1 LFDNPVLLELGME
14 SDIKIFTDI
23 IKKKYPKTNFA
34 YGIGGV
40 KFIIVYSD
48 DSNCKEFCENI
59 RNWMGKPFKIN
70 YESEESYNQMI
81 FRKRNRTIE
90 LFDVITSVINWV
102 VMLPISF
109 SIYSYYRISKWV
121 KKTLT

>member
-1 LFDNPVLLELGME
+1 MFDNPVLLELGME

-48 DSNCKEFCENI
+48 DSNCKEFCKNI
-59 RNWMGKPFKIN
+59 KDKI
-70 YESEESYNQMI
+70 
-81 FRKRNRTIE
+81 
-90 LFDVITSVINWV
+90 
-102 VMLPISF
+102 
-109 SIYSYYRISKWV
+109 
-121 KKTLT
+121 KKTNNQKYGVEYPMQNPIISEKDASAPGFNSIFLRRENS

>member
-1 LFDNPVLLELGME
+1 ME

-23 IKKKYPKTNFA
+23 IIKNYPKTKFA

-59 RNWMGKPFKIN
+59 RNWMGKPFKIS
-70 YESEESYNQMI
+70 YDSEESYNQMI

-121 KKTLT
+121 KKTLK